1 MAKNNNKNKAYRVYS
16 VIIDEVWGVEWKAI
30 RYFDTKEEAISFKE
44 KPRQNAPAFG
54 AKYVVVHVSKVD
66 AFNEKMNVKLQEWK
80 AYQERLTKKAR
91 KMTATETPNRGGV
104 RYNTRCSAHGFIT
117 GATRLA

>member
-1 MAKNNNKNKAYRVYS
+1 MTNNNKSKAYKVYR
-16 VIIDEVWGVEWKAI
+16 VIIDEVWGVEWKVV
-30 RYFDTKEEAISFKE
+30 RYFNTKEEAISFKE
-44 KPRQNAPAFG
+44 KPRQKAPEFG
-54 AKYVVVHVSKVD
+54 AKYVIIHVSKAE
-66 AFNEKMNVKLQEWK
+66 AFNEKMNAKLEEWK

-91 KMTATETPNRGGV
+91 KVAPTDTPNRGGI

>member
-1 MAKNNNKNKAYRVYS
+1 MTNNNKSKAYRVYR

-30 RYFDTKEEAISFKE
+30 RYFNTKEEAISFKE
-44 KPRQNAPAFG
+44 KPRQKAPEFG
-54 AKYVVVHVSKVD
+54 AKYVIVHVSKAE
-66 AFNEKMNVKLQEWK
+66 AFNEQMSTKLKEWE
-80 AYQERLTKKAR
+80 AYQERLTKRAR
-91 KMTATETPNRGGV
+91 KMTATEIPTRGGV